1 MCRRGR
7 GVTVVEWMGRKER
20 HARDRGCPRACY
32 EERERERE
40 REEIGRGMRPGRRE
54 EVEHIKRLFLFVAAA
69 GDKRNGL
76 VAVFPVGGLAVGR
89 LGAPA
94 GRQEDKTLDR

>member
-1 MCRRGR
+1 
-7 GVTVVEWMGRKER
+7 
-20 HARDRGCPRACY
+20 
-32 EERERERE
+32 
-40 REEIGRGMRPGRRE
+40 MRPGRRE
-54 EVEHIKRLFLFVAAA
+54 EVEDVKRLFLFVAAA

-94 GRQEDKTLDR
+94 GRQEDETLDR